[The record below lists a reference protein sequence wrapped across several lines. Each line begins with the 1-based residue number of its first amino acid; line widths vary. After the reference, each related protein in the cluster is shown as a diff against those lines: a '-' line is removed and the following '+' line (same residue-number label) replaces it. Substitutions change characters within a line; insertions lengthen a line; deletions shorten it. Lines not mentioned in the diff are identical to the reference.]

1 MKDPKYCPGQQIFT
15 SQIFVLVVVFGL
27 YNGLVVLP
35 VLLSYCGPSY
45 RPDPASAD
53 VGPAEQAGDP
63 YRQNIEPASEEGGR
77 SLQEQ
82 RHSGSASQIGGIT
95 NSNLKLIFYQNRRNL
110 KAPKGSKQKWV
121 SNLT

>member
-1 MKDPKYCPGQQIFT
+1 M
-15 SQIFVLVVVFGL
+15 LVVVFGL

-53 VGPAEQAGDP
+53 VVAEAGDP
-63 YRQNIEPASEEGGR
+63 YRQNIEPASEEGGGA
-77 SLQEQ
+77 LQEE

-95 NSNLKLIFYQNRRNL
+95 NSNFE
-110 KAPKGSKQKWV
+110 
-121 SNLT
+121 